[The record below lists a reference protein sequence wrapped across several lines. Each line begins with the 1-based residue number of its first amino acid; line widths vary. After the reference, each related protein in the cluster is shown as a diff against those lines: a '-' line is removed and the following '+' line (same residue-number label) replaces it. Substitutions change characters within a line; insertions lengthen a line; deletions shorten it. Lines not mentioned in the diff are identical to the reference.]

1 MPIAVRI
8 VPHKMSKAEYE
19 EVIQELQKRGNGDPD
34 GRVLHTSYGDDDE
47 VHMFEVWE
55 SREQFDAH
63 HLKLMDVLDGAG
75 VDAGLV
81 EVSEL
86 QGHVG

>member
-19 EVIQELQKRGNGDPD
+19 EVIQELQKQGNGDPD

-63 HLKLMDVLDGAG
+63 HEKLMDVLDGAG

-81 EVSEL
+81 EVSQL